1 VVADVAGTA
10 AEIASEKEAFVW
22 WQGKQRQWG
31 RQTYWQRAV
40 ETERQQRT
48 MAETEAAVVLEGKG
62 AAVAAAATVGMVSVD
77 NSGNVSRRQRRWKQ
91 R

>member
-1 VVADVAGTA
+1 MVADVAGTA
-10 AEIASEKEAFVW
+10 AEIASETEAFVW

-40 ETERQQRT
+40 ETERQQT

-77 NSGNVSRRQRRWKQ
+77 NSGNGSGRQRRWKQ